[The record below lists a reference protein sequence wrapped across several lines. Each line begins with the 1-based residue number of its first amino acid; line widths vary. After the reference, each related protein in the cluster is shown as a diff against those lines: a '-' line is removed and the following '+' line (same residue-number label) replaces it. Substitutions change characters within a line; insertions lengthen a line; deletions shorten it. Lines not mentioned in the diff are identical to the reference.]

1 MKILI
6 NAICAK
12 KNAGGGFQIALNFV
26 KTALT
31 DSTSGVEWFFLVSD
45 HIADAL
51 NLEHKGSVFIL
62 PAQPDFK
69 GSYLTVRKLIRTIE
83 NKINPDVV
91 YSIVAPS
98 YFIFNSKEVMRITNP
113 WVVHPNKYAR
123 ETLDFK
129 GKIRNDLYCAIQK
142 YLIRKCKYF
151 ITQADYT
158 AKCIAKIAKV
168 PDENVCVV
176 SNVLPGIYKTL
187 DNRPLPSDG
196 WINIT
201 SVAAPFPHKNLDIIP
216 DVLIALRNNYGMD
229 NVRFHVTM
237 PQDSTVWVTI
247 RTRLEESNLQDRVIN
262 HGRMSQ
268 EELSVL
274 YRQAQMMFLPTLLE
288 VFSASIIE
296 AMYFDMK
303 IVASDFPFNST
314 VIGDSGLLFKPMDAT
329 DAAEKIATII
339 KSPELQ
345 AKLSTK
351 MKEKLSV
358 YGDYQAHFDGIK
370 HFLMQVGR

>member
-26 KTALT
+26 KMALT

-45 HIADAL
+45 HLADAL
-51 NLEHKGSVFIL
+51 NLEYKGSIFIL
-62 PAQPDFK
+62 PAQPNFK
-69 GSYLTVRKLIRTIE
+69 GSYFTVRKSIKAIE
-83 NKINPDVV
+83 NKIKPDVV

-123 ETLDFK
+123 ATLDFK
-129 GKIRNDLYCAIQK
+129 GKLRNDLYCAIQK
-142 YLIRKCKYF
+142 CLIRKCKYF

-158 AKCIAKIAKV
+158 AKCIAEIAKV
-168 PDENVCVV
+168 PNENVCVV

-187 DNRPLPSDG
+187 DNSPLPSDE

-201 SVAAPFPHKNLDIIP
+201 SVAAPFPHKNLNIIP
-216 DVLIALRNNYGMD
+216 DVLIALKNYQGLD
-229 NVRFHVTM
+229 NIRFHVTM
-237 PQDSTVWVTI
+237 PQDSPVWSTI
-247 RTRLEESNLQDRVIN
+247 KTRLKKCNLQDRVIN

-274 YRQAQMMFLPTLLE
+274 YRHAQMMFLPTLLE

-314 VIGDSGLLFKPMDAT
+314 VIGDSGLLFRPMDAT

-345 AKLSTK
+345 AKLSAK

-358 YGDYQAHFDGIK
+358 YGDYQAHFDRIK

>member
-26 KTALT
+26 KKALT
-31 DSTSGVEWFFLVSD
+31 DRTFGVEWFFLVSD
-45 HIADAL
+45 HLADAL
-51 NLEHKGSVFIL
+51 NLEYKGPVFIL

-69 GSYLTVRKLIRTIE
+69 GSYLIVRKLIRTIE
-83 NKINPDVV
+83 NEIRPDVV

-98 YFIFNSKEVMRITNP
+98 YFTFNSREVMRITNP

-129 GKIRNDLYCAIQK
+129 GKLRNDLYCAIQK
-142 YLIRKCKYF
+142 YLIKKCTYF

-158 AKCIAKIAKV
+158 AKCIAEIAKV
-168 PDENVCVV
+168 PKENVCVV
-176 SNVLPGIYKTL
+176 NNVLPDIYKSL
-187 DNRPLPSDG
+187 DNSPFPSDE

-216 DVLIALRNNYGMD
+216 DVLLALRDYHGID

-237 PQDSTVWVTI
+237 PQDSPVWAI
-247 RTRLEESNLQDRVIN
+247 IKTRLEKYNLRDRVIN
-262 HGRMSQ
+262 HGRMTQ

-274 YRQAQMMFLPTLLE
+274 YRHAQMMFLPTLLE

-303 IVASDFPFNST
+303 IVASDFPFNSD
-314 VIGDSGLLFKPMDAT
+314 VIEDAGLLFRPTDAT
-329 DAAEKIATII
+329 DAAEKIAAII
-339 KSPELQ
+339 KNPELQ
-345 AKLSTK
+345 TELSLRMRKKLR
-351 MKEKLSV
+351 L
-358 YGDYQAHFDGIK
+358 YGDYQAHFDRIK
-370 HFLMQVGR
+370 HFLMQVGQ

>member
-1 MKILI
+1 M
-6 NAICAK
+6 
-12 KNAGGGFQIALNFV
+12 
-26 KTALT
+26 
-31 DSTSGVEWFFLVSD
+31 SD

-51 NLEHKGSVFIL
+51 NIEQSGSIFIL

-129 GKIRNDLYCAIQK
+129 GKLRNDLYCAIQK

-158 AKCIAKIAKV
+158 AKCIAEIAKV
-168 PDENVCVV
+168 PNENVCVV

-216 DVLIALRNNYGMD
+216 DVLIALRDNYGMD

-237 PQDSTVWVTI
+237 PQNSTVWL
-247 RTRLEESNLQDRVIN
+247 R
-262 HGRMSQ
+262 
-268 EELSVL
+268 
-274 YRQAQMMFLPTLLE
+274 
-288 VFSASIIE
+288 
-296 AMYFDMK
+296 
-303 IVASDFPFNST
+303 
-314 VIGDSGLLFKPMDAT
+314 
-329 DAAEKIATII
+329 
-339 KSPELQ
+339 
-345 AKLSTK
+345 
-351 MKEKLSV
+351 
-358 YGDYQAHFDGIK
+358 
-370 HFLMQVGR
+370 